1 MQKEIFVNVNPTE
14 VRVAIREQGELVE
27 FLVERPDDRRIVGN
41 VYKGIVKAV
50 LPGIQAA
57 FVDIG
62 MEKAGFL
69 HVSDLAESEARL
81 ADLENE
87 GESPAHRRGRREPAQ
102 YPPIETQLKKG
113 DSLQVQVIKEP
124 ISTKGP
130 RLSAQLS
137 LPGKFCVVMPGLE
150 YTGISRKILDRQ
162 ERGRLKRIVQKAK
175 PPGYATIVRTAGEGV
190 DSTQLEEDI
199 KTQVAIHRKLESRAA
214 RAKAPSRLHEEV
226 GMVIGLVRDLFDE
239 EVKRL
244 LIDDEDEHAKLLDY
258 IHGFA
263 EDLERR
269 VLFYRE
275 KEPLFDHF
283 GIESELEKAMRRQ
296 VWLKKGG
303 YLLIDHTEALV
314 AIDVNTGKF
323 VGKKS
328 QAETIFQTNIL
339 AAREIA
345 RQLRLRDIGGIIVI
359 DFIDMDREG
368 DKHKVV
374 FELKSSMRHDR
385 ARTKIF
391 DISSLGLVE
400 MSRKRVRPS
409 LMHFYNEECSYCH
422 GSGHILTSESL
433 SNRLETVLRR
443 ISSRVRERKF
453 QVRVNPVLAHY
464 LRVNR
469 VEILRDLEE
478 EYRVELHL
486 LDDPRLHREHFEVTA
501 LETGRDLLAAVSR

>member
-14 VRVAIREQGELVE
+14 VRVAIREQGDLVE

-41 VYKGIVKAV
+41 VYMGVVKAV

-69 HVSDLAESEARL
+69 HVSDVAEGESKL

-87 GESPAHRRGRREPAQ
+87 GEGGPRRGRREPVQ
-102 YPPIETQLKKG
+102 YPPIETLLKKG
-113 DSLQVQVIKEP
+113 DTVQVQIIKEP
-124 ISTKGP
+124 IGTKGP

-150 YTGISRKILDRQ
+150 YIGISRKILDRQ
-162 ERGRLKRIVQKAK
+162 ERVRLKRIVQKAK
-175 PPGYATIVRTAGEGV
+175 PRGYATIVRTAGEGV
-190 DSTQLEEDI
+190 EEAQLEHDI
-199 KTQVAIHRKLESRAA
+199 TSQVEMHRKLQERAQ
-214 RAKAPSRLHEEV
+214 RGKAPCRLHEEV

-244 LIDDEDEHAKLLDY
+244 LIDDEDEHHKLEEY
-258 IHGFA
+258 IRGFA
-263 EDLERR
+263 PELERR
-269 VLFYRE
+269 VLYYRE
-275 KEPLFDHF
+275 KEPIFDHF
-283 GIESELEKAMRRQ
+283 GIETELEKVMRRQ

-303 YLLIDHTEALV
+303 YLLFDHTEALV
-314 AIDVNTGKF
+314 AIDINTGKF

-328 QAETIFQTNIL
+328 QAETIFQTNIY
-339 AAREIA
+339 AAREVA

-368 DKHKVV
+368 DKQRVV
-374 FELKSSMRHDR
+374 AELKNSMRRDK
-385 ARTKIF
+385 ARNKIF
-391 DISSLGLVE
+391 DITPLGLVE

-409 LMHFYNEECSYCH
+409 LIHFYNEDCSYCN

-433 SNRLETVLRR
+433 SNRVETILRR
-443 ISSRVRERKF
+443 IAARVRERKF

-469 VEILRDLEE
+469 IEILRDLEE

-501 LETGRDLLAAVSR
+501 LETGRDLLAAVTR